1 MAKNYHT
8 KLKRKAFERD
18 NYICQL
24 NIHPECKGDMR
35 QAWNDWK
42 LKRITRRRV
51 GISVDHK
58 QPLSRGGKW
67 ELSNMV
73 TACVPCNQLKGN
85 KTEAEL
91 AELLASE

>member
-1 MAKNYHT
+1 MARNYHT

-18 NYICQL
+18 AYTCQL
-24 NIHPECKGDMR
+24 KIHPGCKGDMR
-35 QAWNDWK
+35 QAWDDWK

-58 QPLSRGGKW
+58 QPLSKGGTW
-67 ELSNMV
+67 SLDNMF

-91 AELLASE
+91 ELLKPAE